1 MKNKNRRKII
11 EMKNK
16 TTMNRRKIIEKRAR
30 LKWNMMDI
38 TFWKNRTDRTENLKM
53 MDMMT

>member
-16 TTMNRRKIIEKRAR
+16 TTTNRRKIIEKRTR
-30 LKWNMMDI
+30 LKWNMMEI
-38 TFWKNRTDRTENLKM
+38 TFWKNRTDNLNM
-53 MDMMT
+53 MDLMT